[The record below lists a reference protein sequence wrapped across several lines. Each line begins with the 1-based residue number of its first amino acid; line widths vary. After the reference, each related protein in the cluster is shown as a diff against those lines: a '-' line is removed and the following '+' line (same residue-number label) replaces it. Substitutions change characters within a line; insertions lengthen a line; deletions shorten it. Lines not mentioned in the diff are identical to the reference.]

1 MYTGKN
7 ATFTLYEDEGDN
19 YNYEKGKHVEITI
32 NWDEKTQALTFDNQ
46 KGTYK
51 NAITTYTMNIKW
63 ISGDGS
69 DIKRKSIKYIGK
81 KVILKK

>member
-19 YNYEKGKHVEITI
+19 YNYEKGKCIEIPI
-32 NWDEKTQALTFDNQ
+32 NWDEKAQTLTFENQ

-51 NAITTYTMNIKW
+51 NAIATYTMNIKW
-63 ISGDGS
+63 ISGNGS
-69 DIKRKSIKYIGK
+69 DILSKSIKYNGK
-81 KVILKK
+81 KTTIKK